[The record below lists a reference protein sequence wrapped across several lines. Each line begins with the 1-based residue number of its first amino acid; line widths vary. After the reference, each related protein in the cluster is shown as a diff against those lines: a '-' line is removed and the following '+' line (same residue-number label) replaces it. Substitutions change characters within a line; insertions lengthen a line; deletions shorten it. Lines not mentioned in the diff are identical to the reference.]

1 MGCIYSSLDGKA
13 MPVPSATDVL
23 RVVLD
28 ESAGPSSPSR
38 PSDFSPGGL
47 IPTTLAQGGGAWVG
61 RGRPG
66 PPPSP
71 LPPLPSPDAVYH
83 ARCSAFQEV

>member
-1 MGCIYSSLDGKA
+1 MGCIYSSLDRKA
-13 MPVPSATDVL
+13 IPVPSATEVL
-23 RVVLD
+23 RVVPD
-28 ESAGPSSPSR
+28 ESAGPSLPSR

-47 IPTTLAQGGGAWVG
+47 IPTTLAQGGRAWVG

-71 LPPLPSPDAVYH
+71 FSPCRVS
-83 ARCSAFQEV
+83 CQV